1 MDKQKRLQ
9 DEVDKTLEMMDR
21 MESLEAGP
29 YFYTRLESKLRSRER
44 EKRHWLPNISQVL
57 DKGLRPILLTLLI
70 VINMISA
77 VFFMVQSKITRTR
90 QEESQTYI
98 STFLEDYSLNRNT
111 YDIDVAEKMTEAR
124 RSK

>member
-111 YDIDVAEKMTEAR
+111 YDIDVVEKMAAAWGT
-124 RSK
+124 K

>member
-57 DKGLRPILLTLLI
+57 DKGLRPVLLTLLI

-111 YDIDVAEKMTEAR
+111 YDIDVVEKMTAAGGT
-124 RSK
+124 K